1 MQVIFE
7 PNRDSIIRHLKDI
20 APTIQDQFGVIRI
33 GLFGSF
39 IREEQ
44 TSNSDVD
51 ILVELTEGYNTLRNF
66 ISLADYLEALF
77 NRKVDLITVQG
88 LDPYIRP
95 YVEKE
100 VFWIEG

>member
-1 MQVIFE
+1 MD
-7 PNRDSIIRHLKDI
+7 NL
-20 APTIQDQFGVIRI
+20 TIQDQFGVIRI

-39 IREEQ
+39 VREEQ

-51 ILVELTEGYNTLRNF
+51 ILVELMEDYNTLRNF
-66 ISLADYLEALF
+66 ISLADYLETMF
-77 NRKVDLITVQG
+77 NHKVDLITVQG